1 MQLQLPTM
9 SDMQENSGDKSLQA
23 VTVDSVNPD
32 GMQFSDFSTSSSK
45 VVLSLRM
52 TNRHLKE
59 WAKTK
64 SSNSEMSFV
73 CQLNQCVDGN
83 VVKVDEQCARI
94 EKCLSGK
101 ARKIKVDL
109 KKSSGKTYQKIL
121 EQPYNLFVLDGE
133 LESFEKIT
141 EERDMA
147 LLRAAEW
154 REAVQQHKAELGNL
168 LEEMARDTVTF
179 LDELELQSAQIAELS
194 EREGVNK
201 GKKIDEVSPRQ
212 ARQKVAHVTTLSKQ
226 ALWFAHSFGLEP
238 EFVQFRKVATGSSLA
253 VHLSDDPRSDDT
265 PPQPT
270 EDDKEHIL
278 QVLYLLDKFAVSD
291 ELYHELRMLCP
302 HLPASNRV
310 KQARREINELLEY
323 TRLSPPYPGAYR
335 SFKATLVEKIS
346 KAVSNFT
353 SFSLG
358 FIGGEG

>member
-1 MQLQLPTM
+1 M
-9 SDMQENSGDKSLQA
+9 SDVQENSGDKSLQA
-23 VTVDSVNPD
+23 VTVDSVTPD
-32 GMQFSDFSTSSSK
+32 GMQFSDFSTTSSK
-45 VVLSLRM
+45 VILSLRM

-64 SSNSEMSFV
+64 SSNSEMSFI

-83 VVKVDEQCARI
+83 VVKVDKQCARI
-94 EKCLSGK
+94 EKCLSRK
-101 ARKIKVDL
+101 ARKTKVDL
-109 KKSSGKTYQKIL
+109 KNSSG
-121 EQPYNLFVLDGE
+121 
-133 LESFEKIT
+133 S
-141 EERDMA
+141 
-147 LLRAAEW
+147 
-154 REAVQQHKAELGNL
+154 NL
-168 LEEMARDTVTF
+168 LEEMAKDTITF

-212 ARQKVAHVTTLSKQ
+212 ARRKVAHVTTLSKQ

-238 EFVQFRKVATGSSLA
+238 EFVQFRKAATGSSLA
-253 VHLSDDPRSDDT
+253 VHLSDDPRSDT

-302 HLPASNRV
+302 HLPALNRV
-310 KQARREINELLEY
+310 KQARKEINELLEY

-358 FIGGEG
+358 FIGGDVYWEGRGLDGPRVGE